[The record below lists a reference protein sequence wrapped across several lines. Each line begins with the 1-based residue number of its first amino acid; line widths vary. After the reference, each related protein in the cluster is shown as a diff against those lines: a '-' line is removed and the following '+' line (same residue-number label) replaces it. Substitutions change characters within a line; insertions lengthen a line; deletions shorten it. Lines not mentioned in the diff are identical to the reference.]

1 MNRLCR
7 RLFAFSS
14 LILLTGTL
22 LGGCG
27 DVGALI
33 ANFNP
38 CGTILNCDPREYT
51 FIRSG
56 YRGPGVD
63 PNVDPSCTYPPFCP
77 ADSDPFVPAIPG
89 INA

>member
-1 MNRLCR
+1 MNRPRR
-7 RLFAFSS
+7 RLFALST
-14 LILLTGTL
+14 LVVLTGTL
-22 LGGCG
+22 LADCG
-27 DVGALI
+27 SFI
-33 ANFNP
+33 TSFNP

-63 PNVDPSCTYPPFCP
+63 PAVDPSCTYPPFCP
-77 ADSDPFVPAIPG
+77 AADDPFVPAIVG

>member
-1 MNRLCR
+1 MKRTCR
-7 RLFAFSS
+7 RLFALSS
-14 LILLTGTL
+14 LVVLTGTFFA
-22 LGGCG
+22 GCA
-27 DVGALI
+27 DIGALI
-33 ANFNP
+33 SNFNP

-63 PNVDPSCTYPPFCP
+63 PAVDPSCTYPPFCP
-77 ADSDPFVPAIPG
+77 AASDPFVPPITG